1 MRISSLAVAAALL
14 LGCGGDD
21 STSPPL
27 AAPADVVIVTGAAG
41 QGANAY
47 APPLLTISLAAKQSI
62 KWRNND
68 NIDHTVT
75 EDNGVFGSAA
85 LGQGGT
91 YTFVFDT
98 PGVYAYHCS
107 IHPTMVATITVNP

>member
-1 MRISSLAVAAALL
+1 MRIAPLALATLL
-14 LGCGGDD
+14 LLACGGED
-21 STSPPL
+21 STSPPI
-27 AAPADVVIVTGAAG
+27 AAPADVLIVTGASG
-41 QGANAY
+41 LGANAY
-47 APPLLTISLAAKQSI
+47 APPDLTISLAAKQTV